1 MAFYKLTAPRQF
13 GDMPKGYTFQ
23 VPSASTPTPNAQDVE
38 KEIIR
43 LGFNK
48 QAQSYKSPGNFK
60 VEKIS

>member
-1 MAFYKLTAPRQF
+1 MALYKLTAPRQF

-43 LGFNK
+43 LGFTNK
-48 QAQSYKSPGNFK
+48 LNLTK
-60 VEKIS
+60 VLEILK